1 MEQTQDQSTEV
12 NLVVNAVAAWIN
24 KETNKVRINDKV
36 DPIYLIEE
44 LLRALQ
50 AANQEVAD
58 LKKQLSEQKPK
69 EETVKDI

>member
-58 LKKQLSEQKPK
+58 LKKQLAEQKPK